1 METLLERIQRPHTL
15 RDLVYPPVEQDNK
28 AIKSSENENLMS
40 LLNRITMRRWLDIA
54 QDQLMESITYLRYD
68 VKFIG
73 HLLHCRMCQILLELD
88 VERYLGTRSTW
99 YLNLENSPYLERQCR
114 GCPKERNYHI
124 GSYWEQLQHYR
135 KYGNTNVPCENT
147 IEFILD
153 RAKWAYKIMARQI
166 RMARRLLRLVR
177 AWNFSEAQTQEFQ
190 KLYNRLGM
198 YKIALPFE
206 I

>member
-1 METLLERIQRPHTL
+1 MG
-15 RDLVYPPVEQDNK
+15 
-28 AIKSSENENLMS
+28 
-40 LLNRITMRRWLDIA
+40 LLNRVAMRRWLDIV
-54 QDQLMESITYLRYD
+54 QDQLMESITYLRNE

-73 HLLHCRMCQILLELD
+73 HLPHCKMCQILLELD

-99 YLNLENSPYLERQCR
+99 YLNLENSPSLERRYR

-124 GSYWEQLQHYR
+124 GSYWEQLQHFR
-135 KYGNTNVPCENT
+135 KYGNTSVPGENT

-166 RMARRLLRLVR
+166 RMARHLLRLVR
-177 AWNFSEAQTQEFQ
+177 TWNFSEAQTQEFQ
-190 KLYNRLGM
+190 RLYNRLGM